1 MGNPLIVLYNNTQ
14 IINKSLK
21 LIINK
26 GKRMNYEERMKDKIE
41 SLKNKDNLTILGIES
56 SCDETSIAVVVNGQ
70 KVLSNVVSSQIPIHA
85 EYGGVVP
92 EIASRNHIVNI
103 DFVYQQALKDA
114 NINKSDIDAVAVT
127 YGPGLVGAL
136 LVGLNFAKGLAYGL
150 DVPMIPVNHI
160 AGHICA
166 NFIDFPDLKPPFV
179 CLIVSGGHTA
189 IVLQKSYT
197 EHKLFG
203 STLDDA
209 VGESFDK
216 VARIMGLKYPGGPQV
231 DKLAKQGKNNITFCK
246 THTFDNPYD
255 VSYSGLKTAVIN
267 YVHNCEQ
274 KCIEYNVNDVCASFE
289 SQAFDDLIQKTIN
302 ASIESGVN
310 KIALAGG
317 VAANSYLREKI
328 AERAKKQGIEVYF
341 PSMSLCGDN
350 AAMIASAGYYKLKYG
365 QVDVDLSI
373 NAQPTLPLDTEQS
386 FINQ

>member
-1 MGNPLIVLYNNTQ
+1 
-14 IINKSLK
+14 
-21 LIINK
+21 
-26 GKRMNYEERMKDKIE
+26 MNYHSRMKEKVEKLKTKDK
-41 SLKNKDNLTILGIES
+41 LVVLGIES
-56 SCDETSIAVVVNGQ
+56 SCDETGIAVVIDGQ

-92 EIASRNHIVNI
+92 EIASRNHIQNI
-103 DFVYQQALKDA
+103 DFVYEQAILEAGISKQ
-114 NINKSDIDAVAVT
+114 DIDAVAVT

-150 DVPMIPVNHI
+150 DIPLVPVNHI

-166 NFIDFPDLKPPFV
+166 NFIDFNDLQPPFV

-189 IVLQKSYT
+189 IVLQQSYNI
-197 EHKLFG
+197 HKLYG

-216 VARIMGLKYPGGPQV
+216 VARILGLKYPGGPQV
-231 DKLAKQGKNNITFCK
+231 DKLAKLGKNNITFCK
-246 THTFDNPYD
+246 KHTFANPYD

-274 KCIEYNVNDVCASFE
+274 KGIEYNINDVCASFE
-289 SQAFDDLIQKTIN
+289 SQAFDDLIQKTIDV
-302 ASIESGVN
+302 SLSSGVK

-317 VAANSYLREKI
+317 VAANSYLREKMT
-328 AERAKKQGIEVYF
+328 ERAIKQGIKVYF

-350 AAMIASAGYYKLKYG
+350 AAMIASAGYYKIKYG
-365 QVDVDLSI
+365 NVDVDIAL
-373 NAQPTLPLDTEQS
+373 NAQPTLPLDTTQS